1 MPRVSN
7 AKEKILE
14 AGKELFW
21 LHNYGSVSVDDI
33 CKKAEVNKGSFYHF
47 FSSKADLCVECM
59 ENHWQSRLAAND
71 AIFSVTKNP
80 RKRIEDYCADLLQC
94 QTELYEKYGYILGC
108 PVTLTA
114 TELGHEE
121 EKIRLKSLEVFNG
134 YSKYFESVIK
144 DLSGEIE
151 LKGINTEALSKQIF
165 SYITGL
171 LYYAKISKDLSF
183 LRDNLENGIKSLIG
197 IKKQIT

>member
-7 AKEKILE
+7 AKENILE

-47 FSSKADLCVECM
+47 FSSKAELCVECM
-59 ENHWQSRLAAND
+59 ESHWQSRLTSND
-71 AIFSVTKNP
+71 AIFSVTKSP
-80 RKRIEDYCADLLQC
+80 LKRIEDYCSDLVQC
-94 QTELYEKYGYILGC
+94 QSDLYEKYGYILGC

-134 YSKYFESVIK
+134 YSKYFESIIK
-144 DLSGEIE
+144 DLDGEI
-151 LKGINTEALSKQIF
+151 KQRDINTEALSKQIF

-171 LYYAKISKDLSF
+171 LYYAKINKDLDF
-183 LRDNLENGIKSLIG
+183 LRNNLESGIKSLMG
-197 IKKQIT
+197 IESTNT